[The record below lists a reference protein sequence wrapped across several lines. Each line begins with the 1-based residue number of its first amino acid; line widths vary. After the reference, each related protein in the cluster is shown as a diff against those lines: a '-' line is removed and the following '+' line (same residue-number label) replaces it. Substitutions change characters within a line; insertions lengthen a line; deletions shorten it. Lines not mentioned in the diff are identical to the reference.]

1 MKYIVVSDLHLSTE
15 EHLDDFYSDE
25 EFSQMLEVIARDHP
39 TTLIFNGDT
48 IDFLQSLP
56 EADRE
61 MSSAIYCD
69 SESARKIVDR
79 VYKRHKQFFAALSEF
94 IKREENRIIFLKGN
108 HDAELA
114 FESVKKGLIDI
125 IGTEYKDRILFPE
138 YGHLIKEHGIY
149 IEHGNQYDRLNSFT
163 NFQSPF
169 CDAKKS
175 RIELPLG
182 SILVRTLW
190 NRLERS
196 FPFIDKIRPM
206 TASISLAIALR
217 PLFWAFRF
225 DYFMDMFFH
234 MIIRDFSPRNLLKKS
249 VDVERLSPPE
259 QVSLRQTRLLQF
271 GGITLITLLLMVTFF
286 FVKGLFF
293 LDVAE
298 KTDIKDTVNFT
309 ISLLT
314 HFLIYISIG
323 VGFYITGKMINRLLS
338 KKPQVQYLSNV
349 IFRIFTGLSFGFI
362 LYALI
367 ESFWIPILVIIL
379 LFLLVDMHR
388 SITREISSTSEDIER
403 PFPEEIATAKALLKL
418 SDLRFVIFG
427 HTHLA
432 RFLMIDEMK
441 YLINSGTW
449 IYNLDLY
456 SLENRNFMQTFVLI
470 DDRAV
475 SLNVFYGLKG
485 FITLK
490 NVTNTPLI

>member
-15 EHLDDFYSDE
+15 EHLDDFYADE
-25 EFSQMLEVIARDHP
+25 EFSQMLEVVAKDHP

-56 EADRE
+56 EGGRG
-61 MSSAIYCD
+61 MPSTIYCD
-69 SESARKIVDR
+69 SESAQRIVER
-79 VYKRHKQFFAALSEF
+79 VYKRHKQFFVALSEF
-94 IKREENRIIFLKGN
+94 IKRGENRIIFLKGN

-114 FESVKKGLIDI
+114 FESVKKRLIDI
-125 IGTEYKDRILFPE
+125 IGTEHKDRILFPE
-138 YGHLIKEHGIY
+138 YGYLIKEHGIY

-169 CDAKKS
+169 CDTKKS
-175 RIELPLG
+175 RIELPFG

-225 DYFMDMFFH
+225 DYFMDMFFY
-234 MIIRDFSPRNLLKKS
+234 MIIRDFSPRSLLRKS
-249 VDVERLSPPE
+249 VDAERLSPPE
-259 QVSLRQTRLLQF
+259 QISLRQTRLLQF
-271 GGITLITLLLMVTFF
+271 GGITLLTLLLMVTFF
-286 FVKGLFF
+286 FIKGLFF

-298 KTDIKDTVNFT
+298 KRDIKEAVGFT
-309 ISLLT
+309 ISSLT
-314 HFLIYISIG
+314 HFLFYISIG
-323 VGFYITGKMINRLLS
+323 TGFYVLGKIINRLLS

-349 IFRIFTGLSFGFI
+349 IYRICMGLSFGFI
-362 LYALI
+362 LYAII
-367 ESFWIPILVIIL
+367 ESFWIPLLVVIF

-388 SITREISSTSEDIER
+388 SITRETSSTPEDIER
-403 PFPEEIATAKALLKL
+403 PFPEEITTAKALLKL
-418 SDLRFVIFG
+418 PDLRFVIFG

-432 RFLMIDEMK
+432 RFLIIDEMK

-456 SLENRNFMQTFVLI
+456 SLENRNLMQTFVLI
-470 DDRAV
+470 DDSSV

-490 NVTNTPLI
+490 SIANTPQI